1 MQSPPPPGRRRRRP
15 RPACAAIRMCA
26 RNCARTRG
34 YAAFATSRELKS
46 LRSALVALRAEI
58 DQTTEA
64 RRSDS
69 GHLSHNGHLSYSGHL
84 SWNVRLK
91 PRRDNAERH
100 ATPETRCRSIDTRA
114 HAARHARARVQHRR
128 SPILAKSTRGCCA
141 TACSSR
147 ASEPPPSALCTPN
160 PTPELFL
167 RPKSHRPRRP
177 PGWIQRPRR
186 GSTEVAGLRSTAS
199 C

>member
-1 MQSPPPPGRRRRRP
+1 M
-15 RPACAAIRMCA
+15 RMCA

-100 ATPETRCRSIDTRA
+100 ATPETRCRSRDTRT
-114 HAARHARARVQHRR
+114 HARSLARSLAR
-128 SPILAKSTRGCCA
+128 SETRTCACA
-141 TACSSR
+141 TQALSNSGEVDPR
-147 ASEPPPSALCTPN
+147 LLRDGMLIESE
-160 PTPELFL
+160 
-167 RPKSHRPRRP
+167 
-177 PGWIQRPRR
+177 
-186 GSTEVAGLRSTAS
+186 
-199 C
+199 